1 MPRYSTKLKL
11 PFRLGGEYPDSVEV
25 RRSDRKTV
33 SLELRRDGVFF
44 VRAPRKME
52 DARIIAFL
60 KDREAWLRSHLKKQ
74 EEQRQNAA
82 DENGTPPGKLT
93 GAELRLLA
101 EQARDDLMT
110 RAVRFAPMVGVSFG
124 RVTIRCQKTRWGS
137 CSSEG
142 NLNFNC
148 LLMLAPPEARDYVVI
163 HELCHRLEM
172 NHSPRFWAEVGRVCP
187 DYRAQKRWFK
197 ENGGAILNRVFG

>member
-1 MPRYSTKLKL
+1 MPRYSTKLNL

-44 VRAPRKME
+44 VRAPRRME
-52 DARIIAFL
+52 DARISAFL
-60 KDREAWLRSHLKKQ
+60 KDREAWLRSHLRKQ

-82 DENGTPPGKLT
+82 DENGMPPGKLT

-124 RVTIRCQKTRWGS
+124 RVTIRCQKTRWGR

-148 LLMLAPPEARDYVVI
+148 LLMLAPPEAWDYVVI
-163 HELCHRLEM
+163 HELCHRIEM

-187 DYRAQKRWFK
+187 DYRAQKRWFR

>member
-1 MPRYSTKLKL
+1 MPRYSTKLNL
-11 PFRLGGEYPDSVEV
+11 PFRLGGGYPDSVEV

-44 VRAPRKME
+44 VRAPRRME
-52 DARIIAFL
+52 DARISAFL
-60 KDREAWLRSHLKKQ
+60 KDREAWLRSHLRKQ

-82 DENGTPPGKLT
+82 DENGMPPGKLT

-163 HELCHRLEM
+163 HELCHRIEM

-187 DYRAQKRWFK
+187 DYREQKRWFK

>member
-52 DARIIAFL
+52 DARISAFL

-93 GAELRLLA
+93 GAELRRLA

-172 NHSPRFWAEVGRVCP
+172 NHSPQFWAEVGRVCP

>member
-1 MPRYSTKLKL
+1 MPRYSTKLNL
-11 PFRLGGEYPDSVEV
+11 PFRLGGGYPDSVEV

-44 VRAPRKME
+44 VRAPRRME
-52 DARIIAFL
+52 DARISAFL
-60 KDREAWLRSHLKKQ
+60 KDREAWLRSHLRKQ

-82 DENGTPPGKLT
+82 DENGMPPGKLT

-163 HELCHRLEM
+163 HELCHRIEM